1 MKLDRESFEYTKPR
15 IIIFIRST
23 VIANLM
29 DEVPHVG
36 GIAVQLY
43 FWSQVFAQNGWTV
56 YSLSRDEVR
65 EREGV
70 KFLKYNTWGR
80 FEMLHEWFHTAW
92 VYWHYKPDL
101 VMERGAGR
109 TLYSTAKLA
118 KFFRIKTVLF
128 GASDVNFEPGK
139 ELISGG
145 LWNRR
150 YYQKGILLVNHIVVQ
165 NEHQKETLMAN
176 YGRDSLILPNI
187 WGKVQ
192 TSGKAIKSDVVWV
205 ANLRPLKRPE
215 WILKAAESLP
225 EVHFT
230 MVGDSGSSDRS
241 YYEKIKE
248 ISSNYENVTFLGG
261 RPFLKTCDIVSQSKI
276 LVCTSEFEGFPNTFL
291 QAWSYGLPVVS
302 TVDPSGII
310 ANNGLGEVIKCK
322 EDLVFALK
330 RLLEDKVRYEE
341 MSGNV
346 KRYFMKNYSSADSYR
361 CLMDYI
367 GN

>member
-1 MKLDRESFEYTKPR
+1 MKLDEEGLECTNPR
-15 IIIFIRST
+15 KVIYIHST
-23 VIANLM
+23 VISNLM
-29 DEVPHVG
+29 NGESKDG

-43 FWSQVFAQNGWTV
+43 FWARVFAREGWTV
-56 YSLSRDEVR
+56 YSLSRKSAC

-70 KFLKYNTWGR
+70 RFFKYRNWGR
-80 FEMLHEWFHTAW
+80 LEILHEWLHTAW
-92 VYWHYKPDL
+92 VYWHCKPDL

-118 KFFRIKTVLF
+118 KIFRIKTVLF

-145 LWNRR
+145 VWNRR
-150 YYQKGILLVNHIVVQ
+150 CYQKGIPLVSHIVVQ

-176 YGRDSLILPNI
+176 YRRKSLVLPNI

-192 TSGKAIKSDVVWV
+192 TNVNAIKSDVVWV

-225 EVHFT
+225 EVQFT
-230 MVGDSGSSDRS
+230 MVGDSDSSDRS
-241 YYEKIKE
+241 YYKKVKE
-248 ISSNYENVTFLGG
+248 ISSNYGNVTFLGG
-261 RPFLKTCDIVSQSKI
+261 RPFLETCDIISQSKI

-291 QAWSYGLPVVS
+291 QAWSYGLLVVS

-310 ANNGLGEVIKCK
+310 TSNNLGEVVVSEK
-322 EDLVFALK
+322 ELTSVLK
-330 RLLEDKVRYEE
+330 RMLEDKGRYEE
-341 MSGNV
+341 MRYNV
-346 KRYFMKNYSSADSYR
+346 RKFFKDKYLSTDSYR
-361 CLMDYI
+361 CLIGYI
-367 GN
+367 KI